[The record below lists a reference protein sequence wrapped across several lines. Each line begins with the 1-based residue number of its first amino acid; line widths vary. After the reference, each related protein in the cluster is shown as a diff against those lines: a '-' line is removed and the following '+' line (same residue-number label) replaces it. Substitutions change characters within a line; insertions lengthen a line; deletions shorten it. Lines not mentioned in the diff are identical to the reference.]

1 MATRELLSDIQR
13 IQFTQIP
20 IDISDRDIVRY
31 YTFNTDDL
39 KVINSRR
46 RVHNRLGMAVQ
57 LCYLRF
63 PGRVW
68 ELGEKVPNS
77 ILSYVASQL
86 SVKPKFFKKYA
97 VRDTTRREHLAE
109 LQKVLGYDSMS
120 ISHYKRLSKWL
131 MKLAFNTD
139 KGIALVEALI
149 EEMRRTKIII
159 PAMST
164 VERLAWEARRR
175 AQNQFY
181 LSLTKRL
188 TTIQKKE
195 LDGLLVINVEK
206 NRTPLVWLRQPPGV
220 ANPKN
225 FLKILDK
232 FEFIRDLN
240 LDSSCL
246 AKVHHNRLVQLTR
259 IGVKTTPAHIARL
272 DELRRYATLVA
283 FLLETSA
290 IFVDAAISMHDKMIG
305 KLFRRSENQRNQN
318 FQQDGK
324 AINEKVRLY
333 ADIGDALINAR
344 EGEGDAYAAI
354 ESVLSWD
361 NFLKSVE
368 EAGKLARP
376 ADFDYFDLLDRRY
389 SQLRRYTPTLLSAFE
404 FKASNPAAAI
414 VEALN
419 LIKELNDTN
428 RRNIPDDAPVDFIK
442 PRWLKYVFNNGK
454 IDDHST
460 PT

>member
-1 MATRELLSDIQR
+1 MPTRELLSDIQR

-20 IDISDRDIVRY
+20 VDISNRDIVRY
-31 YTFNTDDL
+31 YTFNIDDL

-68 ELGEKVPNS
+68 ELGEKVPHS
-77 ILSYVASQL
+77 ILSYVAEQL
-86 SVKPKFFKKYA
+86 SVKPKFFKNYA

-120 ISHYKRLSKWL
+120 MSHYKRLSKWL

-149 EEMRRTKIII
+149 AEMRRNKIII

-164 VERLAWEARRR
+164 VERLAWETRRR

-181 LSLTKRL
+181 LSLTKHL

-195 LDGLLVINVEK
+195 LDGLLVINLEK

-240 LDSSCL
+240 LDRSCL
-246 AKVHHNRLVQLTR
+246 TKVHHNRLVQLTR

-272 DELRRYATLVA
+272 DDLRRYATLVA
-283 FLLETSA
+283 FLLE
-290 IFVDAAISMHDKMIG
+290 
-305 KLFRRSENQRNQN
+305 
-318 FQQDGK
+318 
-324 AINEKVRLY
+324 
-333 ADIGDALINAR
+333 
-344 EGEGDAYAAI
+344 
-354 ESVLSWD
+354 
-361 NFLKSVE
+361 
-368 EAGKLARP
+368 
-376 ADFDYFDLLDRRY
+376 Y
-389 SQLRRYTPTLLSAFE
+389 SQPLSLKPAIQPCLL
-404 FKASNPAAAI
+404 
-414 VEALN
+414 
-419 LIKELNDTN
+419 
-428 RRNIPDDAPVDFIK
+428 
-442 PRWLKYVFNNGK
+442 LKR
-454 IDDHST
+454 
-460 PT
+460 